1 MGLFS
6 KKAQGHHPARIPY
19 QPAGPD
25 ACGGTETIPEP
36 LVAHDEEQVEGMWE
50 KCPECGS
57 VIYTDDL
64 IANLNVCTSCNYH
77 FRLSARQRIM
87 YTADEGTFEESNENL
102 IGTNPLDFPGT
113 TVRFARSAAIPMK
126 KEAVITGKCRIG
138 GEPAVI
144 AVMDGF
150 L

>member
-6 KKAQGHHPARIPY
+6 KKRKDITLRVYRTNQQAQMPAEEP
-19 QPAGPD
+19 
-25 ACGGTETIPEP
+25 ETIPEP

-77 FRLSARQRIM
+77 VRPP
-87 YTADEGTFEESNENL
+87 ADH
-102 IGTNPLDFPGT
+102 
-113 TVRFARSAAIPMK
+113 VY
-126 KEAVITGKCRIG
+126 G
-138 GEPAVI
+138 GRGNV
-144 AVMDGF
+144 
-150 L
+150 